1 MCNAVEALSKVLQ
14 DNLLLQIAMKPVL
27 LKDVRRGEY
36 FTLTD
41 KVKYNEDGE
50 VLSKYVYI
58 RSDYDREI
66 KKYEVYKNDDMNDC
80 RFMKGTRIV
89 WIDFIF

>member
-1 MCNAVEALSKVLQ
+1 
-14 DNLLLQIAMKPVL
+14 MKPVL
-27 LKDVRRGEY
+27 LKQVKKGEF

-41 KVKYNEDGE
+41 KVKFNEDGE
-50 VLSKYVYI
+50 VLSRYVYI

-66 KKYEVYKNDDMNDC
+66 KKYEVYKNDDVNDY

-89 WIDFIF
+89 WIDFCF

>member
-1 MCNAVEALSKVLQ
+1 
-14 DNLLLQIAMKPVL
+14 MKPVL
-27 LKDVRRGEY
+27 LKNVRRDEY

-41 KVKYNEDGE
+41 KVKCNEDGE

-66 KKYEVYKNDDMNDC
+66 KKYEVYKFDDMNDN

-89 WIDFIF
+89 WIDFAF

>member
-1 MCNAVEALSKVLQ
+1 
-14 DNLLLQIAMKPVL
+14 MKPVL

-66 KKYEVYKNDDMNDC
+66 KKYEVYKNDDMNDY

-89 WIDFIF
+89 WIDFVF

>member
-1 MCNAVEALSKVLQ
+1 
-14 DNLLLQIAMKPVL
+14 MKPVL
-27 LKDVRRGEY
+27 LKQVKRGEF

-41 KVKYNEDGE
+41 KVKFNEDGE

-66 KKYEVYKNDDMNDC
+66 KKYEVYKYDDMNDY

-89 WIDFIF
+89 YVGFVF